1 MKYEVT
7 LQFPLTANDENE
19 AVGFCYN
26 HIVEADTTIQAFL
39 HVLGLKGLEVGP
51 GVFVVPQNASMYYVN
66 PAENTESK
74 SAEKAERG
82 NGAGKKGDDHKKVSG
97 TGHDRMAGVGLSGGP
112 AQEVGEVDQPID
124 PEGTGPGNNKNSEGT
139 G

>member
-1 MKYEVT
+1 MKYQVT
-7 LQFPLTANDENE
+7 LQFPLTANDDNE

-26 HIVEADTTIQAFL
+26 HIVEADTATQAFL

-66 PAENTESK
+66 SAENTETK
-74 SAEKAERG
+74 SAEKAEEG
-82 NGAGKKGDDHKKVSG
+82 NGAGKKGDDSEKVSG
-97 TGHDRMAGVGLSGGP
+97 AGHDRMARLNVPGGT
-112 AQEVGEVDQPID
+112 AQEVGEVDKPVD
-124 PEGTGPGNNKNSEGT
+124 PEGTGPGNNKDSKGI